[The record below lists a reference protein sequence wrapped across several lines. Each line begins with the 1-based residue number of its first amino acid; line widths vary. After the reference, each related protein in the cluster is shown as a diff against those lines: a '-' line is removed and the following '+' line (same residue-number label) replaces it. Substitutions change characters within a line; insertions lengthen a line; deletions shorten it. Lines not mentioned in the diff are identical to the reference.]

1 MEYLRGP
8 PEENIVTLHW
18 YLWYSS
24 GTPLVLPLTWS
35 VHAVKCGHQT
45 IVLQTLLITLLQ

>member
-8 PEENIVTLHW
+8 PENSIVICYTGT
-18 YLWYSS
+18 S

>member
-8 PEENIVTLHW
+8 PEDGIDVLVPLVL
-18 YLWYSS
+18 LW
-24 GTPLVLPLTWS
+24 PLVLPLTWG

>member
-8 PEENIVTLHW
+8 PEDSIVIVVPLVL
-18 YLWYSS
+18 LWYS
-24 GTPLVLPLTWS
+24 PLTWG

-45 IVLQTLLITLLQ
+45 IVLKTLLITLLQ

>member
-8 PEENIVTLHW
+8 PEDSILIL
-18 YLWYSS
+18 LWYCS
-24 GTPLVLPLTWS
+24 GTLLVLPLTWS